1 MEKKEETIAL
11 NSAIINKETI
21 ANIVSNSLALAENGE
36 KSYIELITLGAKLEK
51 LGKELKE
58 KASTYAVE
66 EMSGD
71 KDTRFAC
78 ELQVVETAVKYNYE
92 TSSIYSELVDEIAR
106 LDEVRKSYEKQ
117 MQSVSKTGTPCI
129 LLNANTGEQETIEA
143 VSKSSKTTVKVT
155 IK

>member
-1 MEKKEETIAL
+1 MKKSEETIAL
-11 NSAIINKETI
+11 NSASINKDTI
-21 ANIVSNSLALAENGE
+21 AMVVFNSLELAKNGE

-51 LGKELKE
+51 IGKELKD
-58 KASTYAVE
+58 KASAYAVD

-78 ELQVVETAVKYNYE
+78 DLQVVETAVKYNYE

-106 LDEVRKSYEKQ
+106 LDEVRKGYEKQ

>member
-1 MEKKEETIAL
+1 MEKEEETIAL
-11 NSAIINKETI
+11 NSAIITKETI
-21 ANIVSNSLALAENGE
+21 AMVVSNSLELAKNGE
-36 KSYIELITLGAKLEK
+36 KSYIELITLGTKLEK

-58 KASTYAVE
+58 KASAHAVK

-92 TSSIYSELVDEIAR
+92 TSAMYSELVDDIAR

>member
-1 MEKKEETIAL
+1 MEKEETIAL

-21 ANIVSNSLALAENGE
+21 ANIVSNSLELAKNGE

-58 KASTYAVE
+58 KASAYAVE

-92 TSSIYSELVDEIAR
+92 TSAMYSELVDDIAR

-129 LLNANTGEQETIEA
+129 LLNADTGEQETIEA

>member
-1 MEKKEETIAL
+1 MKKEETIAL
-11 NSAIINKETI
+11 NSAIITKETI
-21 ANIVSNSLALAENGE
+21 ANIVSISLELAENGE
-36 KSYIELITLGAKLEK
+36 KSYIELITLGAKFEK

-58 KASTYAVE
+58 KASAYAVD

-106 LDEVRKSYEKQ
+106 LDEVRKGYEKQ

-129 LLNANTGEQETIEA
+129 LLNTNTGEQEEIEA

>member
-1 MEKKEETIAL
+1 MKKEETIAL

-21 ANIVSNSLALAENGE
+21 AMVVSNSLGLAGNGE
-36 KSYIELITLGAKLEK
+36 KSYTELITLGAKLEK

-58 KASTYAVE
+58 KASTYAVD

-92 TSSIYSELVDEIAR
+92 TSAMYSELVDEIAR
-106 LDEVRKSYEKQ
+106 LDEVRKSYENQ

-129 LLNANTGEQETIEA
+129 LLNAGTGEQETIEA

>member
-1 MEKKEETIAL
+1 MGKKEETIAL
-11 NSAIINKETI
+11 NSASITKEAI
-21 ANIVSNSLALAENGE
+21 ARVVCNSLELAEKGE
-36 KSYIELITLGAKLEK
+36 KSYIELITLGAKLEE

-58 KASTYAVE
+58 KASAYAVE
-66 EMSGD
+66 EMNGD

-92 TSSIYSELVDEIAR
+92 TSAMYSELVDEIAR
-106 LDEVRKSYEKQ
+106 LDEIRKSYEKQ

-129 LLNANTGEQETIEA
+129 LLNADTGEQETIEA

>member
-1 MEKKEETIAL
+1 MKKEETIAL
-11 NSAIINKETI
+11 NSASITKDTI
-21 ANIVSNSLALAENGE
+21 SNIVSNSLALAENGE

-58 KASTYAVE
+58 KGSTYAVE

-78 ELQVVETAVKYNYE
+78 DLQVVETSVKYNYE
-92 TSSIYSELVDEIAR
+92 TSAMYSELVDEIAR

-129 LLNANTGEQETIEA
+129 LLNAYTGEQETIEA

>member
-11 NSAIINKETI
+11 NSASITKEAI
-21 ANIVSNSLALAENGE
+21 AMVVCNSLELAEKGE
-36 KSYIELITLGAKLEK
+36 KSYIELITLGAKFEK

-58 KASTYAVE
+58 KASAYAVE
-66 EMSGD
+66 EMNGD

-92 TSSIYSELVDEIAR
+92 TSAMYSELVDEIAR
-106 LDEVRKSYEKQ
+106 LDEIRKSYEKQ

-129 LLNANTGEQETIEA
+129 LLNADTGEQETIEA

>member
-1 MEKKEETIAL
+1 MKKEETIAL
-11 NSAIINKETI
+11 NSASITKDTI
-21 ANIVSNSLALAENGE
+21 ANIVSNSLALAESGE

-51 LGKELKE
+51 IGKELKD
-58 KASTYAVE
+58 KASAYAVD

-71 KDTRFAC
+71 KDTRFSC
-78 ELQVVETAVKYNYE
+78 DLQVVETSVKYNYE

-106 LDEVRKSYEKQ
+106 LDEVRKGYEKQ

>member
-1 MEKKEETIAL
+1 MEKEETIAL
-11 NSAIINKETI
+11 NSASINKETI
-21 ANIVSNSLALAENGE
+21 AMVVSNSLALAESGE
-36 KSYIELITLGAKLEK
+36 KSYIELITLGSKLEK
-51 LGKELKE
+51 IGKELKD
-58 KASTYAVE
+58 KASAYAVD

-78 ELQVVETAVKYNYE
+78 DLQVVETSVKYNYE